1 MNMNILNEPNNQN
14 NTLDQNESHDQ
25 STIHK
30 YILDPLSV
38 IIKLAILSK
47 KRIGCKICIYN
58 NIFYI
63 QEIGIFQSF
72 VRFIFKN
79 NKVDIQYL
87 YNPIQ
92 LACIKFLNKD
102 FIKNNPHIIKIFIN
116 AQKGIQNLIET
127 YNNFAIITHTL
138 YMYYNIIANHLGNL
152 YNENLFIKDNMTII
166 YNNEIV
172 SKLNTTWTNERIKI
186 VLDMVDFINNDK
198 DSENSVKCLEEFMII
213 IDKEVEMNIV
223 LFLIQ

>member
-1 MNMNILNEPNNQN
+1 MMNNLEAPNIESPN
-14 NTLDQNESHDQ
+14 DDKA
-25 STIHK
+25 TIHK

-47 KRIGCKICIYN
+47 KRIGTKISVYN
-58 NIFYI
+58 NIVYI
-63 QEIGIFQSF
+63 QEIGVFQAL
-72 VRFIFKN
+72 VRYVFKN

-92 LACIKFLNKD
+92 LACIKFLNKE
-102 FIKNNPHIIKIFIN
+102 FIKNNPNIKNIFVN
-116 AQKGIQNLIET
+116 AQKGIQKLIET
-127 YNNFAIITHTL
+127 YSNFTIITHTL

-172 SKLNTTWTNERIKI
+172 DKLNTTWTNERIKI
-186 VLDMVDFINNDK
+186 VLDMIEFVNNDK
-198 DSENSVKCLEEFMII
+198 DSENSVKCLEEFMVIV
-213 IDKEVEMNIV
+213 DKEVELNIV
-223 LFLIQ
+223 LFLVQ

>member
-1 MNMNILNEPNNQN
+1 M
-14 NTLDQNESHDQ
+14 
-25 STIHK
+25 
-30 YILDPLSV
+30 
-38 IIKLAILSK
+38 
-47 KRIGCKICIYN
+47 
-58 NIFYI
+58 
-63 QEIGIFQSF
+63 

-102 FIKNNPHIIKIFIN
+102 FIKNNSHIIKIFIN

-172 SKLNTTWTNERIKI
+172 NKLNATWTNERIKI
-186 VLDMVDFINNDK
+186 VLDMIDFINNDK

-213 IDKEVEMNIV
+213 IDKEVEINIV

>member
-1 MNMNILNEPNNQN
+1 MNSLETPNIESPN
-14 NTLDQNESHDQ
+14 DDKA
-25 STIHK
+25 TIHK

-47 KRIGCKICIYN
+47 KRIGTKISVYN
-58 NIFYI
+58 NIIYI
-63 QEIGIFQSF
+63 QEIGVFQAL
-72 VRFIFKN
+72 VRYVFKN

-92 LACIKFLNKD
+92 LACIKFLNKE
-102 FIKNNPHIIKIFIN
+102 FIKNSPNIKNIFVN
-116 AQKGIQNLIET
+116 AQKGIQKLIET
-127 YNNFAIITHTL
+127 YSNFTIITHTL

-172 SKLNTTWTNERIKI
+172 DKLNTTWTNERIKI
-186 VLDMVDFINNDK
+186 VLDMIEFVNNDK
-198 DSENSVKCLEEFMII
+198 DSENSVKCLEEFMVIV
-213 IDKEVEMNIV
+213 DKEVELNIV
-223 LFLIQ
+223 LFLVQ

>member
-1 MNMNILNEPNNQN
+1 MDTQEINNNEELEKFN
-14 NTLDQNESHDQ
+14 
-25 STIHK
+25 K

-38 IIKLAILSK
+38 IIKLAILSN
-47 KRIGCKICIYN
+47 KRIGCKISIYN
-58 NIFYI
+58 NIITI
-63 QEIGIFQSF
+63 QEIGIFQAF
-72 VRFIFKN
+72 VRYIFKN
-79 NKVDIQYL
+79 NKIDIQYL

-102 FIKNNPHIIKIFIN
+102 FIKNNPHITKIFIN
-116 AQKGIQNLIET
+116 AQKGIKNLIET
-127 YNNFAIITHTL
+127 YSSYAIISHTL

-172 SKLNTTWTNERIKI
+172 NKLNATWTNERIKI

-213 IDKEVEMNIV
+213 IDKEVEINIV
-223 LFLIQ
+223 LFLLQ

>member
-1 MNMNILNEPNNQN
+1 MNLPNEQINQI
-14 NTLDQNESHDQ
+14 NTLDQNDSSDQ
-25 STIHK
+25 TSIHK

-63 QEIGIFQSF
+63 QEIGVFQSL

-102 FIKNNPHIIKIFIN
+102 FIKNNSHIIKIFIN

-172 SKLNTTWTNERIKI
+172 NKLNATWTNERIKI
-186 VLDMVDFINNDK
+186 VLDMIDFINNDK

-213 IDKEVEMNIV
+213 IDKEVEINIV